1 MHVRPAG
8 PDDAPAIEAIA
19 RAAWWEA
26 YPAVL
31 DTEVIDETL
40 DAVYDPAFIREAM
53 GDHDDLLYLVAEA
66 DDGEVSAANRTSSD
80 VPSDGGTPLG
90 FASAQQ
96 TWADEVEIH
105 TLYVDPDHWGEGV
118 GSALLAN
125 VTESAEAAGVD
136 RLRVGVLSGNH
147 VGRAFFESNGFERV
161 ETRTAE
167 FGERTVPED
176 VFEKPL

>member
-1 MHVRPAG
+1 MHVRPAV
-8 PDDAPAIEAIA
+8 PDDAPAIETIA

-31 DTEVIDETL
+31 DTDVIEETL
-40 DAVYDPAFIREAM
+40 EEVYDSEFLREAM
-53 GDHDDLLYLVAEA
+53 ADHDDLLYLVVEIE
-66 DDGEVSAANRTSSD
+66 DEV
-80 VPSDGGTPLG
+80 LG

-105 TLYVDPDHWGEGV
+105 TLYVDPDHWEEGV
-118 GSALLAN
+118 GSALLDSI
-125 VTESAEAAGVD
+125 TDSAVSAGVD

-147 VGRAFFESNGFERV
+147 VGRAFFESHGFERV
-161 ETRTAE
+161 ETRSAL
-167 FGERTVPED
+167 FGEREVPED

>member
-1 MHVRPAG
+1 MHVRPAD
-8 PDDAPAIEAIA
+8 PDDAPAIESIA

-26 YPAVL
+26 YPGIL
-31 DTEVIDETL
+31 DTDDIDETL
-40 DAVYDPAFIREAM
+40 DAVYDPEFLRDAM
-53 GDHDDLLYLVAEA
+53 TDHDDLLYLVAET
-66 DDGEVSAANRTSSD
+66 DDGV
-80 VPSDGGTPLG
+80 VG

-105 TLYVDPDHWGEGV
+105 TLYVEPDHWGEGV
-118 GSALLAN
+118 GSALLASI
-125 VTESAEAAGVD
+125 TDSAESAGVD

-161 ETRTAE
+161 ETRTAA
-167 FGERTVPED
+167 FGEREVPED

>member
-1 MHVRPAG
+1 MHVRPAT
-8 PDDAPAIEAIA
+8 PDDAPAIESIA

-31 DTEVIDETL
+31 DTDVIEETL
-40 DAVYDPAFIREAM
+40 GEVYAPEFVREAM
-53 GDHDDLLYLVAEA
+53 AEHDDLLYLVAEA
-66 DDGEVSAANRTSSD
+66 DDG
-80 VPSDGGTPLG
+80 TPLG
-90 FASAQQ
+90 FATAQQ

-105 TLYVDPDHWGEGV
+105 TLYVDPDHWEEGV
-118 GSALLAN
+118 GSALLES
-125 VTESAEAAGVD
+125 VTESAASAGVD

-161 ETRTAE
+161 ETRTAQ
-167 FGERTVPED
+167 FGDSEVPED